1 MGRKGRVIA
10 LIALLISVIGM
21 SVRRYF
27 INGSYTIENMKTT
40 AVLAAIFG
48 VFFYWVGN
56 IFDQNRFYLE
66 KLSEKNKEFHQMLE
80 NADIALWSFD
90 ISKNTMF
97 TSADTEKIFGV
108 SDQNLIE
115 DPMVLKKF
123 VHVDDIHLV
132 KEKEQKLFSG
142 EPASVVYRIIRGD
155 GEVRWIKD
163 HSAPI
168 IDSSGNVI
176 KINGVASDITD
187 IKNAEKKIHSLAYYD
202 ALTGLP
208 NKNML
213 YSYFSNF
220 LLDSQVR
227 EKGMAVILL
236 DLDHF
241 KLINDTMG
249 HSFGDYVLQEIAKR
263 IEHFKPKKSALF
275 RYGGD
280 EFVMLAKCSSHE
292 KLSGLAN
299 KLLSAIACPINI
311 KDTET
316 FISASIGISLYP
328 ENGCGAETLI
338 KNADT
343 AMNFA
348 KESGRNN
355 YRFYM
360 KSQGENVARRMELSN
375 SLKTALANNELFL
388 NYQPQV
394 NLHTGEIVAFEALI
408 RWNHP
413 KLGHVSPGEFI
424 PIAEETGI
432 ILPIGEWVLETACMQ
447 NKLWKEKGFAPVKMA
462 VNVSPRQFQDKHF
475 IETVKRVLEVTE
487 LDPKY
492 IELEI
497 TESIM
502 QDIEQVNPVL
512 QSLKALGIGFAI
524 DDFGTGYS
532 SLSILR
538 KLPVGV
544 LKIDKSF
551 VDDIGIDLN
560 AEQIIKT
567 IIDMGKNLNF
577 NIIAEG
583 IEKKEQMEFL
593 KKNNCEIAQGYFFDR
608 PLSEHEIEQKLE
620 SYSST
625 AATQLD

>member
-447 NKLWKEKGFAPVKMA
+447 NKLWQEKGFAPVKMA